1 MKRLLSILP
10 AIVALVS
17 CTVSTDL
24 SDLVYPQM
32 DSAHSRWAFFASACR
47 PFGMVALSPDT
58 DEGDDWVS
66 GYRYNSPSIQG
77 FSHIHCWQISG
88 VSVMPVTF
96 GEGFSNELFAD
107 CSSPFSH
114 EGEVAKAG
122 YHKLFLDRYGIGVE
136 LTSTSR
142 TGFHRYSFGDE
153 DGNEKGVLLNLNSQ
167 VGPCRNTLASFS
179 QTDDRS
185 FEGMVVSE
193 ATRRRPK
200 PFNVYFRIELDRPV
214 TAIVSDEESGNMIL
228 CVGSGCRELQ
238 MKVALSYT
246 SMDNAAVNMEA
257 ENPGWDFRQVVKESK
272 DEWNTLLSRIE
283 IKGGSDTDRRRFYT
297 DLWHVLLGKH
307 TISDVNGYYP
317 DNTGESYQVKRLP
330 VDESGKPLF
339 RHFNTDGFWGGNS
352 VFDNIWLLVYPD
364 IAREHAMSLMQ
375 YYKDGGLFP
384 RGPSGANYTYVMT
397 GDCNCAFMVSAIQKG
412 IITENL
418 EEIYEA
424 LRKNHEPGGIMEKTG
439 YEHYTWTGGGLPY
452 YISMGYVPFPNP
464 LESDGYHQQGG
475 GLTLQYAYE
484 DFVLA
489 QLAKKLGRQDDY
501 ERYMERSRNY
511 RNIYDSESGWMRP
524 RDINGKW
531 MEPFDPFE
539 LADCGFIEA
548 NAAQATWFVPHDEAG
563 LAELMGGKEKAAGK
577 LNASMEKASELD
589 FTSGKSHNVE
599 TMDQYKRI
607 PINYGNQPSINTA
620 FVFHYFD
627 RPDLSQYWSRRIVRA
642 VYSGLSPDS
651 GYNGDE
657 DQGSMSCL
665 AVAMKIGLFQLD
677 GGVTDEPYYQIG
689 SPVFDE
695 ITLHLQKADGKKSDF
710 IISCTGNSDENPVIK
725 AAKLNGSPYEAS
737 TILHRDIVAG
747 GRLELEF
754 Q

>member
-1 MKRLLSILP
+1 MKRLFCLLSTIL
-10 AIVALVS
+10 ALAS
-17 CTVSTDL
+17 CTKTQDL

-58 DEGDDWVS
+58 DEGDDWIS

-88 VSVMPVTF
+88 VSVMPVSF
-96 GEGFSNELFAD
+96 AEGSADTLFRD

-114 EGEVAKAG
+114 EGETAKAG
-122 YHKLFLDRYGIGVE
+122 YHKVVLDRYGIEVE
-136 LTSTSR
+136 LTGTSR
-142 TGFHRYSFGDE
+142 TGFHKYSFNDE
-153 DGNEKGVLLNLNSQ
+153 GQNAKGVLLNLSSQ
-167 VGPCRNTLASFS
+167 VGPCRNTLASFKRTGES
-179 QTDDRS
+179 T
-185 FEGMVVSE
+185 FEGRVVSE

-200 PFNVYFRIELDRPV
+200 PFDVYFQIEMDRPV
-214 TAIVSDEESGNMIL
+214 TEIITDEESGNVIL
-228 CVGSGCRELQ
+228 CIDKDSKDLR

-246 SMDNAAVNMEA
+246 SEENARINMGE
-257 ENPGWDFRQVVKESK
+257 ENPGWDFYKVVEDSK
-272 DEWNTLLSRIE
+272 AEWNSLLSRIE
-283 IKGGSDTDRRRFYT
+283 VKGGSDTDRRRFYT

-317 DNTGESYQVKRLP
+317 DNTGESFRVRRLP
-330 VDESGKPLF
+330 LGSDGKPLF

-364 IAREHAMSLMQ
+364 IAYEHAMSLMQ
-375 YYKDGGLFP
+375 YYRDGGLFP

-418 EEIYEA
+418 DEIYEA
-424 LRKNHEPGGIMEKTG
+424 LKKNHEPGGIMEKTG

-484 DFVLA
+484 DFALA
-489 QLAKKLGRQDDY
+489 QLAKRLGRQEDY

-511 RNIYDSESGWMRP
+511 RNIYDAASGWMRP
-524 RDINGKW
+524 RDIDGRW

-539 LADCGFIEA
+539 LANSGFVES
-548 NAAQATWFVPHDEAG
+548 NAAQATWLVPHDEEG
-563 LAELMGGKEKAAGK
+563 LAELMGGKEKAAEK
-577 LNASMEKASELD
+577 LNASMEKAAELD

-599 TMDQYKRI
+599 TQDEYKRI

-620 FVFHYFD
+620 FLFHYFD

-642 VYSGLSPDS
+642 VYSGLSPES

-665 AVAMKIGLFQLD
+665 AVAMKIGLFQVD
-677 GGVTDEPYYQIG
+677 GGVTEEPYYQIG

-695 ITLHLQKADGKKSDF
+695 VTLHLQNPDGGKKDF
-710 IISCTGNSDENPVIK
+710 VISCRNASDENPVVK
-725 AAKLNGSPYEAS
+725 AARLNGKPLEGSV
-737 TILHRDIVAG
+737 IMHKDITGG
-747 GRLELEF
+747 GRLELDF
-754 Q
+754 

>member
-1 MKRLLSILP
+1 MKRLSLLFP
-10 AIVALVS
+10 ALLMLAS
-17 CTVSTDL
+17 CTTSQDL

-58 DEGDDWVS
+58 DEGDDWIS
-66 GYRYNSPSIQG
+66 GYRYNTGSIQG

-96 GEGFSNELFAD
+96 GDGSAQEIFPD

-114 EGEVAKAG
+114 GSETAKVG
-122 YHKLFLDRYGIGVE
+122 YHKVILDRYGIEVE
-136 LTSTSR
+136 LTSTPR
-142 TGFHRYSFGDE
+142 TGFHKYSFTD
-153 DGNEKGVLLNLNSQ
+153 DGQKEKGVLLNLTSQ
-167 VGPCRNTLASFS
+167 VGPCRNRLESFR
-179 QTDDRS
+179 QTGDS
-185 FEGMVVSE
+185 TFEGMVVSE
-193 ATRRRPK
+193 ATYRRPK
-200 PFNVYFRIELDRPV
+200 PFNVYFRIALNRPV
-214 TAIVSDEESGNMIL
+214 TEIVRDETGGNMIL
-228 CVGSGCRELQ
+228 RIDKDSKDLL
-238 MKVALSYT
+238 MKVALSFT
-246 SMDNAAVNMEA
+246 SEENAGVNMDE
-257 ENPGWDFRQVVKESK
+257 ENPGWDFCKVVEDSK
-272 DEWNTLLSRIE
+272 AEWNSLLSRIE

-317 DNTGESYQVKRLP
+317 DNTGEDFQVRRLP
-330 VDESGKPLF
+330 LGADGKAKF

-352 VFDNIWLLVYPD
+352 VFDNIWQLVYPD
-364 IAREHAMSLMQ
+364 IAYEHAMSLMQ

-412 IITENL
+412 IVTENP

-439 YEHYTWTGGGLPY
+439 YEHETWTGGGLPY

-464 LESDGYHQQGG
+464 QESNGYHQQGG

-484 DFVLA
+484 DFALA
-489 QLAKKLGRQDDY
+489 QLAGKLGRQEDY

-511 RNIYDSESGWMRP
+511 RNVYDAGSGWMRP
-524 RDINGKW
+524 KDIDGRW
-531 MEPFDPFE
+531 MEPFDPYE
-539 LADCGFIEA
+539 LANSGFVES
-548 NAAQATWFVPHDEAG
+548 NAAQATWSVPHDGEG
-563 LAELMGGKEKAAGK
+563 LAELMGGKDKAAEK

-599 TMDQYKRI
+599 TQAEFKRI
-607 PINYGNQPSINTA
+607 PINYGNQPSITA
-620 FVFHYFD
+620 AFMFHYFD

-642 VYSGLSPDS
+642 VYSGLSPES

-665 AVAMKIGLFQLD
+665 AVAMKIGLFQVD
-677 GGVTDEPYYQIG
+677 GGVTEEPYYQLG
-689 SPVFDE
+689 SPIFDE
-695 ITLHLQKADGKKSDF
+695 VTLHLLRPDGKKKDF
-710 IISCTGNSDENPVIK
+710 VISCTGASDENPVVRS
-725 AAKLNGSPYEAS
+725 ARLNGKALETS
-737 TILHRDIVAG
+737 TILHRDIMDG
-747 GRLELEF
+747 GRLELNF
-754 Q
+754 

>member
-1 MKRLLSILP
+1 MKRFTFLVL
-10 AIVALVS
+10 AIAAMVS
-17 CTVSTDL
+17 CTKSQDL

-58 DEGDDWVS
+58 DEGDDWIS

-96 GEGFSNELFAD
+96 DEGACDELFSD

-122 YHKLFLDRYGIGVE
+122 YHKLFLDRYGIQVE
-136 LTSTSR
+136 LTSTAR
-142 TGFHRYSFGDE
+142 TGFHKYDFGTE
-153 DGNEKGVLLNLNSQ
+153 SRSGKGVLLNLSSQ
-167 VGPCRNTLASFS
+167 VGPCMNRLASFR
-179 QTDDRS
+179 QTSDRT

-200 PFNVYFRIELDRPV
+200 PFNVFFQIALDNPV
-214 TAIVSDEESGNMIL
+214 TEIITDSASGNRIL
-228 CVGSGCRELQ
+228 CVDSACRNLQ

-246 SMDNAAVNMEA
+246 SEENASVNMEE
-257 ENPGWDFRQVVKESK
+257 ENPSWDFNEVVRESK
-272 DEWNTLLSRIE
+272 DEWNGLLSRIE
-283 IKGGSDTDRRRFYT
+283 IQGGSDTDRRRFYT

-307 TISDVNGYYP
+307 TISDVNGCYP
-317 DNTGESYQVKRLP
+317 DNTGAEFQVRRLP
-330 VDESGKPLF
+330 VDGNGRPLF

-352 VFDNIWLLVYPD
+352 VFDNVWLLVYPD
-364 IAREHAMSLMQ
+364 IAYEHAMSLMQ

-412 IITENL
+412 IITEGL
-418 EEIYEA
+418 DEIYEA
-424 LRKNHEPGGIMEKTG
+424 LKKNHEPGGIMEKTG
-439 YEHYTWTGGGLPY
+439 YEHNTWTGGGLKY

-484 DFVLA
+484 DFALA
-489 QLAKKLGRQDDY
+489 QLALKLGRQDDY
-501 ERYMERSRNY
+501 ERYLERSLNY
-511 RNIYDSESGWMRP
+511 RNVYDAVSGWMRP
-524 RDINGKW
+524 RDIDGKW
-531 MEPFDPFE
+531 ADPFDPYE
-539 LADCGFIEA
+539 LADCGFIES

-563 LAELMGGKEKAAGK
+563 LAELMGGKEKAAEK

-599 TMDQYKRI
+599 TQDEYKRI

-620 FVFHYFD
+620 FIFHYFD

-642 VYSGLSPDS
+642 VYSGLSPES

-665 AVAMKIGLFQLD
+665 AIAMKTGLFQVD
-677 GGVTDEPYYQIG
+677 GGVTAEPYYQIG
-689 SPVFDE
+689 SPIFDKV
-695 ITLHLQKADGKKSDF
+695 TLHLLRPDGKKTDF
-710 IISCTGNSDENPVIK
+710 VISCTGASDENPVVK
-725 AAKLNGSPYEAS
+725 SAKLNGKAFDSS
-737 TILHRDIVAG
+737 TILHKDIISG
-747 GRLELEF
+747 GKLELEF
-754 Q
+754 

>member
-1 MKRLLSILP
+1 MKRLFSLATAILLL
-10 AIVALVS
+10 AS
-17 CTVSTDL
+17 CATSPDL

-58 DEGDDWVS
+58 DEGDDWIS
-66 GYRYNSPSIQG
+66 GYRYNSPSVQG

-96 GEGFSNELFAD
+96 AEGSSEEIFTD

-114 EGEVAKAG
+114 DNEIAKAG
-122 YHKLFLDRYGIGVE
+122 YHKVSLDRYGIDVE

-142 TGFHRYSFGDE
+142 TGFHKYSFSD
-153 DGNEKGVLLNLNSQ
+153 DGQKEKGVLLNLTSQ
-167 VGPCRNTLASFS
+167 VGPCKNRLASFN
-179 QTDDRS
+179 QIDEKS

-200 PFNVYFRIELDRPV
+200 PFNVYFHIELDKPV
-214 TAIVSDEESGNMIL
+214 TDIINNAEGGNMIL
-228 CVGSGCRELQ
+228 CVDKSCADLQ

-246 SMDNAAVNMEA
+246 SEKNAGINMEE
-257 ENPGWDFRQVVKESK
+257 ENPSWDFCKIVEESK
-272 DEWNTLLSRIE
+272 CEWNSLLSRIE

-317 DNTGESYQVKRLP
+317 DNTGESFQVKRLP
-330 VDESGKPLF
+330 LDGNGKALF

-352 VFDNIWLLVYPD
+352 AFNNIWLLVYPD
-364 IAREHAMSLMQ
+364 IAYEHAMSLMQ

-397 GDCNCAFMVSAIQKG
+397 GDCNCAFIVSAIQKG

-439 YEHYTWTGGGLPY
+439 YEHDTWVGGGLPY

-464 LESDGYHQQGG
+464 QKSNGFHQQGG

-484 DFVLA
+484 DFALA
-489 QLAKKLGRQDDY
+489 QLAKKLGRQEDY

-511 RNIYDSESGWMRP
+511 RNVYDAESGWMRP
-524 RDINGKW
+524 KDIDGKW
-531 MEPFDPFE
+531 MEPFDPYE
-539 LADCGFIEA
+539 LADCGFIES
-548 NAAQATWFVPHDEAG
+548 NAAQATWNVPHDGDG
-563 LAELMGGKEKAAGK
+563 LAELMGGKDKAAEK

-599 TMDQYKRI
+599 TQDEFKRI

-620 FVFHYFD
+620 FMFHYFD

-642 VYSGLSPDS
+642 VYSGLSPES

-665 AVAMKIGLFQLD
+665 AIAMKIGLFQVD

-689 SPVFDE
+689 SPIFDE
-695 ITLHLQKADGKKSDF
+695 VTLHLPGSDGKEKEF
-710 IISCTGNSDENPVIK
+710 VISCTGASDENPVVK
-725 AAKLNGSPYEAS
+725 SAKLNEKPFESS
-737 TILHRDIVAG
+737 TILHKDIIDG
-747 GRLELEF
+747 GRLELIF
-754 Q
+754 

>member
-1 MKRLLSILP
+1 MKRLFFLTMSVLIL
-10 AIVALVS
+10 AS
-17 CTVSTDL
+17 CSSSPDL

-96 GEGFSNELFAD
+96 GEGDGEALFAD

-114 EGEVAKAG
+114 EKETAKVG
-122 YHKLFLDRYGIGVE
+122 YHSVVLDRYGIGVE

-142 TGFHRYSFGDE
+142 TGFHRYCFSDE
-153 DGNEKGVLLNLNSQ
+153 GQKRKGVLLNLSSQ
-167 VGPCRNTLASFS
+167 VGPCRNRLASFR
-179 QTDDRS
+179 QIDDS
-185 FEGMVVSE
+185 TFEGMVVSE

-200 PFNVYFRIELDRPV
+200 PFNVYFRITLDRPV
-214 TAIVSDEESGNMIL
+214 TEIIEDEAGGNRIL
-228 CVGSGCRELQ
+228 CIGPDSRELQ

-246 SMDNAAVNMEA
+246 SEENARINMEE
-257 ENPGWDFRQVVKESK
+257 ENPGWDFFSIVKESK
-272 DEWNTLLSRIE
+272 DEWNSLLSRIE
-283 IKGGSDTDRRRFYT
+283 IEGGSDLDRRRFYT

-307 TISDVNGYYP
+307 TISDINGYYP
-317 DNTGESYQVKRLP
+317 DNTGDEFRIRRLP
-330 VDESGKPLF
+330 LDGNGKPLF

-352 VFDNIWLLVYPD
+352 VFDNIWLLIYPD
-364 IAREHAMSLMQ
+364 ISYEHAMSLMQ

-397 GDCNCAFMVSAIQKG
+397 GDCNCAFIVSAIQKG
-412 IITENL
+412 IITEGHD
-418 EEIYEA
+418 EIYEA

-439 YEHYTWTGGGLPY
+439 YEHDTWTGGGLPY
-452 YISMGYVPFPNP
+452 YISLGYVPFPNP
-464 LESDGYHQQGG
+464 LESNGYHQQGG

-511 RNIYDSESGWMRP
+511 RNVYDAESGWMRP
-524 RDINGKW
+524 RDINGNW
-531 MEPFDPFE
+531 MEPFDPYE
-539 LADCGFIEA
+539 LADCGFIES

-563 LAELMGGKEKAAGK
+563 LAELMGGKAAAAEK

-620 FVFHYFD
+620 FLFHYFD

-642 VYSGLSPDS
+642 VYSGLSPES

-665 AVAMKIGLFQLD
+665 AIAMKIGLFQVD

-689 SPVFDE
+689 SPIFDKV
-695 ITLHLQKADGKKSDF
+695 TLHLQNPDGKKSEF
-710 IISCTGNSDENPVIK
+710 VISCAEGSDENPVVK
-725 AAKLNGSPYEAS
+725 GAKLNGTPYEGS
-737 TILHRDIVAG
+737 TILHKDIIAG

-754 Q
+754 